1 MMRFLIVLFIFLGV
15 NSVWAEQSTPATS
28 PPSSIATNVT
38 MLVQA
43 EMWATTDTAKVT
55 SRIDALLNKTGLE
68 QIYKNVMQKLSQLDS
83 KGVWHITSF
92 NRTQDKSGLEQVEI
106 IAETRLPLSELAGI
120 RDRAQSISRP
130 GEAYS
135 IENIDFHPSAEDIEA
150 TRSRLR
156 AKIYD
161 QSKVEL
167 NNLNKAYPNQH
178 FTLHM
183 VNFLPDIFYSGGSAQ
198 KPPVARIAMMAMP
211 PPLTASDKVTM
222 RAVIEFIANSR

>member
-1 MMRFLIVLFIFLGV
+1 MMRFLIVLFIFLSV
-15 NSVWAEQSTPATS
+15 NSVWAEQSTS
-28 PPSSIATNVT
+28 PPSPPPSTAANVT

-55 SRIDALLNKTGLE
+55 SRVDALLNKAGLE
-68 QIYKNVMQKLSQLDS
+68 QIYKNVMQKLAQLDS

-106 IAETRLPLSELAGI
+106 IAEARLPLSELAGI

-130 GEAYS
+130 GEAYG
-135 IENIDFHPSAEDIEA
+135 IDNIDFHPSAEDIEA

-156 AKIYD
+156 TKIYE
-161 QSKVEL
+161 QSKFEL
-167 NNLNKAYPNQH
+167 DNLNKAYPNQH

-183 VNFLPDIFYSGGSAQ
+183 VNFLPDIFYGSGTQ

-211 PPLTASDKVTM
+211 QPLTASDKVTM
-222 RAVIEFIANSR
+222 RAVIEFVANSR